1 MHKSKIHNVAISVVI
16 PCFNEE
22 GNIEPLHRALSGEL
36 RPYGRYEILFVDD
49 GSMDG
54 SLALLQQLTAA
65 DSSVGYLRLS
75 RNFGHQQALKAGLDR
90 ARGDCVITMD
100 ADLQHEPAL
109 IHTLICCWHEEGYQ
123 VVYTLRDDAGQKNM
137 KSRNS
142 ALFYRLLNR
151 LSETRVE
158 PGSADFRLLDR
169 VVVEE
174 LKKTKE
180 HHLFLRGLIPWMGF
194 RQKGIS
200 IQPGKRVH
208 GQSKYSL
215 AKMLKLAFYGITSF
229 SVTPLRWSLVLG
241 ICFAALAFGY
251 GLYVLY
257 IYFFTGQVIMGW
269 TSIIASILLLSGVQ
283 LIMIG
288 IIGEYLGKIFEQV
301 KRRPGYIISEYRP
314 AGKSLSD
321 AFLNKKRN
329 DK

>member
-22 GNIEPLHRALSGEL
+22 GNIEPMHRALSGEL

-49 GSMDG
+49 GSTDG

-137 KSRNS
+137 KSRSS

-194 RQKGIS
+194 RQTGSWPKQVFAGKNAKTGILWYYFLQRDTTTMVVGLGNMFCS
-200 IQPGKRVH
+200 AC
-208 GQSKYSL
+208 L
-215 AKMLKLAFYGITSF
+215 W
-229 SVTPLRWSLVLG
+229 LRI
-241 ICFAALAFGY
+241 ICTLH
-251 GLYVLY
+251 
-257 IYFFTGQVIMGW
+257 
-269 TSIIASILLLSGVQ
+269 LLLYRSGDNG
-283 LIMIG
+283 MD
-288 IIGEYLGKIFEQV
+288 F
-301 KRRPGYIISEYRP
+301 
-314 AGKSLSD
+314 
-321 AFLNKKRN
+321 NN
-329 DK
+329 C